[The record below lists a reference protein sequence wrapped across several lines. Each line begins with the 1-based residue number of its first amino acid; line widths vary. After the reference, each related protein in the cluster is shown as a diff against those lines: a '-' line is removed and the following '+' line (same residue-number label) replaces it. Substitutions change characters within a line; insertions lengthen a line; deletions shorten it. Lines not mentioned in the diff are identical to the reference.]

1 MSKNKGFSL
10 VELIIVIAIIAILSA
25 ALAPQIMKY
34 IEKARVSTDKRTCQ
48 SLKSCLYAALT
59 NDDVWNDMGIYR
71 QRDFKIYL
79 RMSDDNS
86 KMLIAGL
93 LYNDDS
99 ATEIRKIVTN
109 LENPKQTGMESYEIL
124 IEVKKNTITND
135 DGTITNT
142 FSIGDIVVQTS
153 SFKFNTDI
161 NDAIYVD

>member
-1 MSKNKGFSL
+1 
-10 VELIIVIAIIAILSA
+10 
-25 ALAPQIMKY
+25 
-34 IEKARVSTDKRTCQ
+34 
-48 SLKSCLYAALT
+48 
-59 NDDVWNDMGIYR
+59 
-71 QRDFKIYL
+71 
-79 RMSDDNS
+79 MSDDNS

-93 LYNDDS
+93 LSSDDS

>member
-1 MSKNKGFSL
+1 MTKNKGFSL

-59 NDDVWNDMGIYR
+59 NDD
-71 QRDFKIYL
+71 
-79 RMSDDNS
+79 
-86 KMLIAGL
+86 
-93 LYNDDS
+93 
-99 ATEIRKIVTN
+99 
-109 LENPKQTGMESYEIL
+109 
-124 IEVKKNTITND
+124 
-135 DGTITNT
+135 GTITNT

-161 NDAIYVD
+161 SDAIYVD